1 MDLARGD
8 IVLVPFPFTDLTSS
22 KVRPAVVI
30 SPDLQTED
38 IIIAFIS
45 SVIPRT
51 LAKTDFL
58 LTSKDKNFAASGL
71 KKDSLFKM
79 NKLLTISSALIISR
93 LGRATDPLQKEL
105 NIRLAQAVGL
115 T

>member
-1 MDLARGD
+1 MDLKRGD

-22 KVRPAVVI
+22 KVRPAVIV
-30 SPDLQTED
+30 SADPQGED

-45 SVIPRT
+45 SVLTPSRNV
-51 LAKTDFL
+51 DFL
-58 LTSKDKNFAASGL
+58 LAADNPDFRETGL

-79 NKLLTISSALIISR
+79 DKLLSIHKGLILR
-93 LGRATDPLQKEL
+93 YLGRISVGIQQKL
-105 NIRLAQAVGL
+105 NERLKAALGL